1 MRLGVY
7 LRMRPTTM
15 PDVVA
20 GAGPEGCGRYGLP
33 TLSFIV
39 MSHSTA
45 SKADVSRVSHRRSVF
60 LHYTLQWM
68 LVLACELKNLIHLG
82 GGNVTGVD
90 PANSAP
96 FGMDFEHHTR
106 CLFTTQME
114 KLLKND
120 DYELHRRVI
129 VIQQNHLVHRRRFQ
143 LLLVG

>member
-20 GAGPEGCGRYGLP
+20 GAGPEGCGRYGQP

-39 MSHSTA
+39 MSHSSA
-45 SKADVSRVSHRRSVF
+45 SKAEVSGTSHRRSVF

-68 LVLACELKNLIHLG
+68 LVLTCELKNLIYLG
-82 GGNVTGVD
+82 GRNVARIN

-96 FGMDFEHHTR
+96 LGMDFEHHTR

-114 KLLKND
+114 KLLQND
-120 DYELHRRVI
+120 DDELHRCVI
-129 VIQQNHLVHRRRFQ
+129 VI
-143 LLLVG
+143 